1 VDDRRPV
8 VAVEAAA
15 GAFAIAF
22 SAILFRLAHVSP
34 STGAFF
40 RCLYAVPVLVL
51 VARAEGRRAPAT
63 GAHGRERALA
73 AVAGVWLAADLI
85 VWNHS
90 IDAIGAGLATVLS
103 NTQVVM
109 VALAAWVLWGERPA
123 RRTVL
128 AGLAVLAGVV
138 LISGV
143 IGASAYGARP
153 GAGVVYGVLT
163 GVAYTGYILLLR
175 QSGRDHRP
183 AAALCDATAACA
195 VVCLL
200 AGTVIGDLDLTPGW
214 RATGWLVLLALT
226 SQVLG
231 WLLITAS
238 LTRLPAALT
247 AITLTLQPV
256 ATVIFGAII
265 LSESP
270 SAWQIAGVVVIL
282 AAVLAASTGR
292 RVSVAPAADR
302 AAPARPAIPAR
313 RRLAGRTGPPS
324 SR

>member
-1 VDDRRPV
+1 V

-15 GAFAIAF
+15 GALAIAF

-40 RCLYAVPVLVL
+40 RCLYAIPALAL
-51 VARAEGRRAPAT
+51 VARMEGKRATPA

-73 AVAGVWLAADLI
+73 ALAGVWLAADLI
-85 VWNHS
+85 VWNHA

-109 VALAAWVLWGERPA
+109 VALAAWALWGERPA

-153 GAGVVYGVLT
+153 GAGVAFGILT
-163 GVAYTGYILLLR
+163 GVAYTGYLLLLR
-175 QSGRDHRP
+175 QSGRGHRP
-183 AAALCDATAACA
+183 AAALRDATAACA
-195 VVCLL
+195 LVCLV
-200 AGTVIGDLDLTPGW
+200 AGTALGDLDLTPGW
-214 RATGWLVLLALT
+214 RATGWLVVLALT

-231 WLLITAS
+231 WLLIAAS

-265 LSESP
+265 LGESP
-270 SAWQIAGVVVIL
+270 SAWQIAGVAVIL
-282 AAVLAASTGR
+282 AAVMSASGGN
-292 RVSVAPAADR
+292 RVSAAALADPAL
-302 AAPARPAIPAR
+302 PAGPAIPAR
-313 RRLAGRTGPPS
+313 PRLGGRTGPPS

>member
-1 VDDRRPV
+1 M

-15 GAFAIAF
+15 GALAIAF

-40 RCLYAVPVLVL
+40 RCLYAIPALAL
-51 VARAEGRRAPAT
+51 VARVEGRRAAAD

-73 AVAGVWLAADLI
+73 ALAGVWLAADLI
-85 VWNHS
+85 LWNHA

-109 VALAAWVLWGERPA
+109 VALAAWALWGERPA

-128 AGLAVLAGVV
+128 AGLAVMAGVV

-153 GAGVVYGVLT
+153 GAGVIFGILT
-163 GVAYTGYILLLR
+163 GVAYTGYLLLLR

-183 AAALCDATAACA
+183 AAALRDATAACA
-195 VVCLL
+195 LTCLV
-200 AGTVIGDLDLTPGW
+200 AGTALGDLDLTPGW
-214 RATGWLVLLALT
+214 RATGWLVVLAFT

-265 LSESP
+265 LGESP
-270 SAWQIAGVVVIL
+270 STWQIAGVAVIL
-282 AAVLAASTGR
+282 AAVMAASGGR
-292 RVSVAPAADR
+292 RVSAATVADPAL
-302 AAPARPAIPAR
+302 PAVPAIPAR
-313 RRLAGRTGPPS
+313 PRLGGRTGPPS

>member
-51 VARAEGRRAPAT
+51 VARAEGRRAPAA

-153 GAGVVYGVLT
+153 AAGVVYGVLT

-195 VVCLL
+195 VVCLV
-200 AGTVIGDLDLTPGW
+200 AGTAIGDLDLTPGW

-256 ATVIFGAII
+256 ATVVFGAII